1 MDDEYIDKPVKHI
14 ELLVEPEEWAC
25 LNPNRLDIYQ
35 SGPPSEEQA
44 PKKSKKAVPI
54 RTPTPQ
60 ERRAA
65 EAKIRNRKKYAWKPK
80 DYKLRQITK
89 EEILEILVSLD
100 LLRTNPTHQ
109 SDLNGNPTKN
119 VWIIKPAGKSRGRG
133 IQCFDNYDEIM
144 KVTDSNGNGQESQ
157 WVAQK
162 YIEHPL
168 IIRGRKFDIR
178 QWVLVTDWNPLT
190 VYFYDECYLRFCAS
204 DYSLDNLKDRFIHL
218 ANNSVAKKSKAFKES
233 AIPENMWHSDDFIE
247 YLGTEHGSEELWHK
261 KIQKQ
266 MKKIVTWST
275 MSVQDMIQNRHRS
288 CELYG
293 YDFMVDENLDVWLI
307 EVNSSPPWTTV
318 LV

>member
-1 MDDEYIDKPVKHI
+1 M
-14 ELLVEPEEWAC
+14 
-25 LNPNRLDIYQ
+25 
-35 SGPPSEEQA
+35 
-44 PKKSKKAVPI
+44 
-54 RTPTPQ
+54 
-60 ERRAA
+60 
-65 EAKIRNRKKYAWKPK
+65 
-80 DYKLRQITK
+80 
-89 EEILEILVSLD
+89 
-100 LLRTNPTHQ
+100 LRTNPTHQ

-275 MSVQDMIQNRHRS
+275 MSVQDMVQNRHRS

-293 YDFMVDENLDVWLI
+293 YDFMVDEN
-307 EVNSSPPWTTV
+307 S
-318 LV
+318 

>member
-1 MDDEYIDKPVKHI
+1 
-14 ELLVEPEEWAC
+14 
-25 LNPNRLDIYQ
+25 
-35 SGPPSEEQA
+35 
-44 PKKSKKAVPI
+44 
-54 RTPTPQ
+54 
-60 ERRAA
+60 
-65 EAKIRNRKKYAWKPK
+65 
-80 DYKLRQITK
+80 
-89 EEILEILVSLD
+89 
-100 LLRTNPTHQ
+100 
-109 SDLNGNPTKN
+109 
-119 VWIIKPAGKSRGRG
+119 
-133 IQCFDNYDEIM
+133 M

-275 MSVQDMIQNRHRS
+275 MSVQDMVQNRHRS

-307 EVNSSPPWTTV
+307 EVNSSPAMDYSTGTTERLVKRV
-318 LV
+318 LPDCVKVLADYEYTGKKGNQKMWI